1 LLIYALI
8 RADQEPDEGWV
19 IVFLIAYL
27 LISASF
33 VVRGVGFGV
42 KRRAGMAVAAF
53 LAAGFAFFLILF
65 PVALLTAAGPMM
77 GAPGAAFDAMQR
89 DFAPAPP
96 IMEMAVPAVMPTAA
110 PMPTAVAEEKEAGAV
125 AEQQEMPRL
134 RQYFPEALYWNPEAV
149 TDENGHLILEIP
161 MADSI
166 TTWRLT
172 ALASAQ
178 EGQLGSATAG
188 IRVFQD
194 FFVDIDLPVYFTQG
208 DEVSVPIAVYNYLPQ
223 AQTVQL
229 TLTQEDWFELVGGVS
244 EAEKE
249 LFIEADDVEVVY
261 FRIRVVQ
268 FGTHSLTMTALGEHM
283 SDAIRRSITVYPDGK
298 QLEATFSDR
307 LEEPVEKTVTIPAEA
322 INGTAKIT
330 CKIYPGVLSQ
340 VVEGLEK
347 LLRLPHG

>member
-1 LLIYALI
+1 VAPLYIMQQGA
-8 RADQEPDEGWV
+8 PP
-19 IVFLIAYL
+19 
-27 LISASF
+27 SP
-33 VVRGVGFGV
+33 VGFD
-42 KRRAGMAVAAF
+42 AGMRQAVPEMAM
-53 LAAGFAFFLILF
+53 
-65 PVALLTAAGPMM
+65 PMSV
-77 GAPGAAFDAMQR
+77 GAP
-89 DFAPAPP
+89 
-96 IMEMAVPAVMPTAA
+96 
-110 PMPTAVAEEKEAGAV
+110 PMPTAVAEEKEAGAGV
-125 AEQQEMPRL
+125 GAEQKEMPRL

-149 TDENGHLILEIP
+149 TDENGHLTLEIP

-178 EGQLGSATAG
+178 EGQLGSATVG

-229 TLTQEDWFELVGGVS
+229 TLTQEEWFELLD

-261 FRIRVVQ
+261 FRIRVIQ

-283 SDAIRRSITVYPDGK
+283 SDAILRSITVYPDGK

>member
-1 LLIYALI
+1 
-8 RADQEPDEGWV
+8 
-19 IVFLIAYL
+19 
-27 LISASF
+27 
-33 VVRGVGFGV
+33 VGFGV
-42 KRRAGMAVAAF
+42 KRRTGMAVAAF

-65 PVALLTAAGPMM
+65 PVAPFYMMQGAAPPSPVGFDAGMRQAMPKMPMSA
-77 GAPGAAFDAMQR
+77 GAPPMATPAA
-89 DFAPAPP
+89 
-96 IMEMAVPAVMPTAA
+96 
-110 PMPTAVAEEKEAGAV
+110 MPTAVAEEKGAGAG
-125 AEQQEMPRL
+125 AEQKEMPRL

-149 TDENGHLILEIP
+149 TDENGHLTLEIP

-208 DEVSVPIAVYNYLPQ
+208 DEVSVPIAVYNYLPR

-229 TLTQEDWFELVGGVS
+229 TLTQEDWFELLD
-244 EAEKE
+244 EAKKE

-268 FGTHSLTMTALGEHM
+268 FGTHSLTLTALGEHM

-307 LEEPVEKTVTIPAEA
+307 LPALSPAEGEGPVEKTVTIPAEA

>member
-1 LLIYALI
+1 M
-8 RADQEPDEGWV
+8 
-19 IVFLIAYL
+19 
-27 LISASF
+27 
-33 VVRGVGFGV
+33 
-42 KRRAGMAVAAF
+42 RRQAV
-53 LAAGFAFFLILF
+53 
-65 PVALLTAAGPMM
+65 P
-77 GAPGAAFDAMQR
+77 
-89 DFAPAPP
+89 
-96 IMEMAVPAVMPTAA
+96 EMAVPLSAGAPVPTAA
-110 PMPTAVAEEKEAGAV
+110 PMPTAALEEKEAGAG
-125 AEQQEMPRL
+125 AEQKEMPRL

-149 TDENGHLILEIP
+149 TDENGHLTLEIP

-244 EAEKE
+244 DAEKE
-249 LFIEADDVEVVY
+249 LFIESDDVEVVY

-307 LEEPVEKTVTIPAEA
+307 LEGPVEKTVTIPAEA
-322 INGTAKIT
+322 INGTAKIIS
-330 CKIYPGVLSQ
+330 KIYPGVLSQ

>member
-1 LLIYALI
+1 L
-8 RADQEPDEGWV
+8 
-19 IVFLIAYL
+19 
-27 LISASF
+27 
-33 VVRGVGFGV
+33 
-42 KRRAGMAVAAF
+42 
-53 LAAGFAFFLILF
+53 LAAG
-65 PVALLTAAGPMM
+65 GPMMM
-77 GAPGAAFDAMQR
+77 GAPGAAFDATMQR
-89 DFAPAPP
+89 SFAPP
-96 IMEMAVPAVMPTAA
+96 MVEMAVPMAAPAPTPA
-110 PMPTAVAEEKEAGAV
+110 PMPTAVAEEVVKEKEAGV
-125 AEQQEMPRL
+125 GAEQKEMPRL

-149 TDENGHLILEIP
+149 TDENGHLTLEIP

-229 TLTQEDWFELVGGVS
+229 TLTQEDWFELLD

-249 LFIEADDVEVVY
+249 LFIESDDVEVVY